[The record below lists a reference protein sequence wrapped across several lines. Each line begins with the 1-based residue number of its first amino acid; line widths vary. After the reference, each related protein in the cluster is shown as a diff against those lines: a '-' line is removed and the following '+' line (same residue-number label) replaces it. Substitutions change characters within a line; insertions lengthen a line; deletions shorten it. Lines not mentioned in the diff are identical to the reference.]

1 MQHEFWKGCRD
12 DLSLSKFNIGVTAFW
27 KNRNKSGTYDA
38 WCDGA
43 MVWCN
48 GAMVRCDGTV
58 RWCDGTV
65 RWCDGTLRWCDGTV
79 RWYGAMVRWCDGTVR
94 WCDGTVRWCDGM
106 VRWCD
111 GTVRWYAIVCDGTQ
125 LHAPWGWGGVMVWL
139 HWSMAPVMFCDSI
152 LMNHGMLYWCGT
164 MVSCNTGSCV
174 QSHNHLPV
182 IVIYFFII
190 FLSCTTSKTK

>member
-1 MQHEFWKGCRD
+1 MLGATVR
-12 DLSLSKFNIGVTAFW
+12 
-27 KNRNKSGTYDA
+27 
-38 WCDGA
+38 WCGA
-43 MVWCN
+43 MVQWY
-48 GAMVRCDGTV
+48 GAMVRCDGAMV
-58 RWCDGTV
+58 RCD
-65 RWCDGTLRWCDGTV
+65 
-79 RWYGAMVRWCDGTVR
+79 GAMVRCDGAMVRCDGAMVRCDGTVR

-139 HWSMAPVMFCDSI
+139 HWSMVPVMFCDSI

-182 IVIYFFII
+182 IVIYFF
-190 FLSCTTSKTK
+190 S

>member
-1 MQHEFWKGCRD
+1 MICICKRECQKECHIECRG
-12 DLSLSKFNIGVTAFW
+12 LFQIECQRARQNTYYNMFNPRCYVRNYVRMTCQGGNHTQQSNYLSKFNIGVTAFL

-43 MVWCN
+43 MVRCN
-48 GAMVRCDGTV
+48 GALVRCDGTV
-58 RWCDGTV
+58 RWCDGT
-65 RWCDGTLRWCDGTV
+65 
-79 RWYGAMVRWCDGTVR
+79 VRWCDGTVR

-139 HWSMAPVMFCDSI
+139 HW
-152 LMNHGMLYWCGT
+152 
-164 MVSCNTGSCV
+164 
-174 QSHNHLPV
+174 
-182 IVIYFFII
+182 
-190 FLSCTTSKTK
+190 